1 MKNHVTLIDQFGG
14 DRLIVNSI
22 DRVMK
27 TRMAFEVLNVL
38 DRAGREIVDDVDFVA
53 ALNVSVSLDEIR

>member
-1 MKNHVTLIDQFGG
+1 VKDDVALIDQFGG
-14 DRLIVNSI
+14 YGMIVNRI
-22 DRVMK
+22 DRVVK